1 MQQQMFAHSTIA
13 GGGRQKEKF
22 HRGVPQIP
30 LLQFAAK
37 ANSGKSEEKKPG
49 QQQRLYRVFQRALVY
64 VFCRSLLLRV
74 QGFRR
79 RRSDVLSVADSATK
93 KR

>member
-37 ANSGKSEEKKPG
+37 ANSGKSEEKNPG
-49 QQQRLYRVFQRALVY
+49 QQQRLV
-64 VFCRSLLLRV
+64 V
-74 QGFRR
+74 QGVSKGVGLRFLPFPFAARAR
-79 RRSDVLSVADSATK
+79 FPPP
-93 KR
+93 